1 MDVWNYKGTVDRG
14 VFSMLLL
21 TNLNCSHCFS
31 KKPLK
36 IAPSDH
42 VSAWAAHKS
51 LKKVSILFIYVILT
65 LILKQ
70 IKLAVCFMILYTMQM
85 PREFLT
91 SIILNN
97 IFSCCISQTACRFL
111 IKKNVSGGFWLEFN
125 QEILK

>member
-1 MDVWNYKGTVDRG
+1 
-14 VFSMLLL
+14 MLLL

-42 VSAWAAHKS
+42 VSALAAHKS

-70 IKLAVCFMILYTMQM
+70 IKLAVFYDIVHNANAMHVN
-85 PREFLT
+85 F
-91 SIILNN
+91 
-97 IFSCCISQTACRFL
+97 
-111 IKKNVSGGFWLEFN
+111 
-125 QEILK
+125 